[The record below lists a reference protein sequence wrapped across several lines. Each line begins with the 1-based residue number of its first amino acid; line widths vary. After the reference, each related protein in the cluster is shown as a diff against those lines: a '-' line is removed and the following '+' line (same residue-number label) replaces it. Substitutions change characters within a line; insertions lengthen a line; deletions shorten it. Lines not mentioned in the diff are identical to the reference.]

1 MLERLRAWGLL
12 ELGWKRPLAVGALL
26 RLVATLSG
34 VGYLFADDYSSVME
48 PAAAW
53 VEDPSLP
60 FPWAIRSEL
69 FPRLFSWCLASA
81 HAVGI
86 EDPARVL
93 QWAYAILGLWSLLAV
108 VGVYRLTET
117 FFDARAATLAAWL
130 MAAYPLM
137 PRITTRALI
146 EVACIPPL
154 VWGLVFL
161 ALPRSCK
168 TRLFWSCAL
177 GGFLVGVAAMF
188 RFQVGLVY
196 IGAFA
201 VVGWQWIAAVRAQ
214 DGAARAGA
222 RLGGMFVGGLFAA
235 GAQAL
240 VDQLTYGW
248 PFASLITYVKFNVEQ
263 STELYGRT
271 GGFYTYALFFV
282 LLALPPAAIAFA
294 QPFWKACRK
303 APLPAVSLAV
313 FVLIHSFVPHKE
325 ERFMFSG
332 LPMYFA
338 LLAPAL
344 LDAWAAGGWSRR
356 AVGFFAWVCVLA
368 LPLVTLSD
376 SQQSGTAPL
385 LEVARSDDPPE
396 TVYWVAFRE
405 PPTYYVGGR
414 AELIWTDQQDEQTDK
429 RRPPLVNA
437 LELGDNSSVRFIFAL
452 PPSER
457 SLELIEQAGLR
468 CRPEAKYPGDFLDDL
483 VYRVNP
489 ERNLRRAPTTVL
501 DCTRS

>member
-1 MLERLRAWGLL
+1 MLERLRSWGLL
-12 ELGWKRPLAVGALL
+12 ELGWERPVVVGAVL

-53 VEDPSLP
+53 VNDPSQP
-60 FPWAIRSEL
+60 FPWAIRSEF
-69 FPRLFSWCLASA
+69 FPRLFSWCLSSA
-81 HAVGI
+81 QSIGLD
-86 EDPARVL
+86 DPARAL
-93 QWAYAILGLWSLLAV
+93 QWAYALLGLWSLLAI
-108 VGVYRLTET
+108 VGVYKLTEH
-117 FFDARAATLAAWL
+117 FFDARAATVAAWL
-130 MAAYPLM
+130 LAAYPLM

-161 ALPRSCK
+161 AVPRSCK
-168 TRLFWSCAL
+168 TRLFWAGVA
-177 GGFLVGVAAMF
+177 GGFLIGLAAMF

-201 VVGWQWIAAVRAQ
+201 VVAWLWIAALRAKS
-214 DGAARAGA
+214 DAGRAGA
-222 RLGGMFVGGLFAA
+222 RLGGMFVGGLLAA
-235 GAQAL
+235 AAQAL

-271 GGFYTYALFFV
+271 GGFYTYALFYV
-282 LLALPPAAIAFA
+282 LLALPPAVIAFA
-294 QPFWKACRK
+294 KPFWNACKK
-303 APLPAVSLAV
+303 APLASVSLAV
-313 FVLIHSFVPHKE
+313 FVLVHSFVPHKE

-344 LDAWAAGGWSRR
+344 LEAWAAGGWSRR

-385 LEVARSDDPPE
+385 LEVARSEDPPE

-405 PPTYYVGGR
+405 PPTYYAGGKAR
-414 AELIWTDQQDEQTDK
+414 LIWTDQQEEQTDE
-429 RRPPLVNA
+429 RRPPLADA
-437 LELGDNSSVRFIFAL
+437 LELGDNSRVRFIFAL
-452 PPSER
+452 PPNDR
-457 SLELIEQAGLR
+457 SKALIEDAGLH
-468 CRPEAKYPGDFLDDL
+468 CDPEAKYPGDFLDDL

-501 DCTRS
+501 DCSRS